1 MTIRTKL
8 TLQFVAIVALI
19 ISLSSLTIYFF
30 SSNYREE
37 GFYERLN
44 KKGNSTAKLLIKVDE
59 VDITLLEKIEDD
71 NPGSLPKEK
80 TKIFDEGN
88 HLLYSS
94 DKKNELELT
103 PYFLNLIRTEGNV
116 RFQQGDYE
124 ALGFVYKNKNE
135 RFIVIVAAEDIFG
148 LKKINNLK
156 LILLTVFSGS
166 VILTFISAWI
176 YSGRALKPIS
186 EVINKVNEISISKL
200 DLRVDEGNKK
210 DELAKLAQTFNR
222 MLGRLESSFT
232 TQKIFIANASHELR
246 TPLTAITG
254 QLDVV
259 QLKDRSPEEYKQ
271 VLSSV
276 LDDIKNV
283 NNISNRL
290 LLLAQT
296 DVGSSKKD
304 FTSLRIDEM
313 VWQARTELLRHKAG
327 CVINVVMDETIK
339 DGSSLIIQSNEQL
352 MKTAI
357 VNLMDNACKYSADKR
372 VDVIVVVKPRL
383 CIRKNIGG

>member
-30 SSNYREE
+30 SANYREE
-37 GFYERLN
+37 GFYDRLN
-44 KKGNSTAKLLIKVDE
+44 EKGNGTAKLLIKVDE
-59 VDITLLEKIEDD
+59 VDMALLEKIEDD

-80 TKIFDEGN
+80 IKIFDEAN
-88 HLLYSS
+88 NLLYSS

-116 RFQQGDYE
+116 RFQQGNYE
-124 ALGFVYKNKNE
+124 ALGFLYKDKSE
-135 RFIVIVAAEDIFG
+135 SFIVIVAAEDIFG
-148 LKKINNLK
+148 LRKINNLK
-156 LILLTVFSGS
+156 LILVAVFSGS

-200 DLRVDEGNKK
+200 DLRVDEGNKT
-210 DELAKLAQTFNR
+210 DELAQLAQTFNR
-222 MLGRLESSFT
+222 MLERLESSFT
-232 TQKIFIANASHELR
+232 IQKIFIANASHELR

-276 LDDIKNV
+276 LDDIKNI

-304 FTSLRIDEM
+304 FMSLRIDEM
-313 VWQARTELLRHKAG
+313 VWQARTELLRHKTDY
-327 CVINVVMDETIK
+327 VINVVMDETIK

-357 VNLMDNACKYSADKR
+357 
-372 VDVIVVVKPRL
+372 
-383 CIRKNIGG
+383 GEF